1 MNRQIRDEKSPNMRI
16 YLAQM
21 CEKFTETFKKM
32 KELRHIRSNLE
43 TENNQIRT
51 ILAEESKKLESTLT
65 KLKEDLTKIQEK
77 RDELMKKSADFQKQ
91 LLALSLERTQKQY
104 KLQEI
109 LDEAEFLKKESSGEG
124 IEARRNLERSII
136 DLTGKLDELKDAT
149 ESSKRKEIAVKAQ
162 LEELNKTKEK
172 KEEDL
177 MEVESVYKD
186 VERNSLE
193 KVVQD
198 HEVVSNYRRNL
209 KENRETF
216 EIIERKEKDLEILS
230 QELES
235 KLERLK
241 TIIANNKSLKAKMS
255 NNEENTYIYQQL
267 SNENQTLRDELTD
280 LKAKISELQ
289 PKNNNKNYYS
299 SHRDEKN
306 QSIQKNLKLLDMN
319 LQMERNGELR
329 EKMQK
334 MQKELEEKENEFDEI
349 KRENM
354 VLKEKKADFNKEYQG
369 DEEKKKKLVEYYDKL
384 SEGLDSVREKLQ
396 GLI

>member
-91 LLALSLERTQKQY
+91 LLALSLERTQKQH

>member
-1 MNRQIRDEKSPNMRI
+1 MNRQIHDEKSPNMRI

-91 LLALSLERTQKQY
+91 LLALSLERTQKQH